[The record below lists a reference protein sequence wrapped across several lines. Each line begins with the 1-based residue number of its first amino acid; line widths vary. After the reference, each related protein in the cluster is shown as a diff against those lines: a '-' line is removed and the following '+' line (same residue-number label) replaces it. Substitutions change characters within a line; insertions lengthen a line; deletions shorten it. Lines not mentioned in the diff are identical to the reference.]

1 MKCYQFIGI
10 GEIDMIRV
18 GVDVG
23 GTFTD
28 IVLEKVDKRGQQS
41 IFVHKVSSTPKD
53 QSVGVVQGI
62 VDICKM
68 AEVAPSAV
76 DMVFHGTTVATN
88 MVIER
93 KGAEVGMITTR
104 GFRDIL
110 HMARHKRPHN
120 FSLQYDVPWQS
131 KPLVKRRNRI
141 VVDERLMPPTGE
153 IETPLNEEQVREAA
167 LLFKKRGL
175 DSVIICFL
183 FSFLND
189 AHEQKAK
196 SIVQE
201 VMPDAFVSCS
211 SEVVNVIREYERF
224 STAAM
229 NAYIGP
235 GTSLYLR
242 RLKDR
247 LHENGVDAAVRIMQS
262 NGGISTIENSYVRPV
277 GLLLSGPAG
286 GVIGGRWTGA
296 ACKTKNVI
304 TIDIGGTSAD
314 ISVIQNGELRIKNP
328 RDTEVASLP
337 VLVPMID
344 IDAIGAGGGS
354 IAYLDPGG
362 AFRVGPRS
370 AGAEPGP
377 ACYGKGGME
386 PAVTDAQVVLGRLDP
401 EHFLGGDL
409 KIDPSLAHKAV
420 DQHIAKKLGL
430 SVKDAALGIL
440 KVVNNNMA
448 LAISGNSV
456 AKGIDPRNF
465 TLMGFGGAGPLH
477 ATALAEMIHAK
488 DVIAPLHPGITAA
501 MGLLLTE
508 LQYEFTRSVL
518 IVADQAG
525 DKDFVEANKI
535 LSDLKKLASSQL
547 TADGIAVSKQVFTA
561 IAECRYVGQGF
572 ELRAFMPKEALSKK
586 NISAVVKSFYA
597 THKQVYG
604 HAFDD
609 QSVEIITLRVVGSAK
624 VDTLKLP
631 NLKKGNRNN
640 PVSAKLY
647 VRETVFDDGK
657 SVKTPRYDRSKL
669 LAGDKITGPALIVQ
683 HNSTTLV
690 PPKYKAIVLGH
701 GDIHLSRGK

>member
-1 MKCYQFIGI
+1 
-10 GEIDMIRV
+10 MIRV

-28 IVLEKVDKRGQQS
+28 IVLERSAKSGAQS
-41 IFVHKVSSTPKD
+41 IFVHKVASTPAD
-53 QSVGVVQGI
+53 QSIGVVKGI
-62 VDICKM
+62 VEVCKM
-68 AEVAPSAV
+68 AGVAAGDV

-120 FSLQYDVPWQS
+120 FSLQFEVPWQS
-131 KPLVKRRNRI
+131 KPLVKRRNRL
-141 VVDERLMPPTGE
+141 VVDERLMPPTGAV
-153 IETPLNEEQVREAA
+153 ETPLNEDQVREAA
-167 LLFKKRGL
+167 ELFKKRGL
-175 DSVIICFL
+175 DAVIICFL

-189 AHEQKAK
+189 AHEKKAK
-196 SIVQE
+196 AIVEQI
-201 VMPDAFVSCS
+201 MPNTFICCS

-235 GTSLYLR
+235 KTSLYLR
-242 RLKDR
+242 RLEDR
-247 LHENGVDAAVRIMQS
+247 LKQNGVSAAVRIMQS
-262 NGGISTIENSYVRPV
+262 NGGISTIENSSVRPV

-286 GVIGGRWTGA
+286 GVIGGRWTGE

-370 AGAEPGP
+370 AGADPGP
-377 ACYGKGGME
+377 ACYGKGGTE
-386 PAVTDAQVVLGRLDP
+386 PTVTDAQVVLGRLDP

-409 KIDPSLAHKAV
+409 MIDAKLAHQAI
-420 DQHIAKKLGL
+420 DENIAKKLGL
-430 SVKDAALGIL
+430 AVKDAALGVL
-440 KVVNNNMA
+440 KVINNNMA
-448 LAISGNSV
+448 LAINANSV

-488 DVIAPLHPGITAA
+488 DVISPLHPGITAA

-518 IVADQAG
+518 IVANKAE
-525 DKDFVEANKI
+525 DKNFAEANMI
-535 LSDLKKLASSQL
+535 LAELKNQASRQL
-547 TADGIAVSKQVFTA
+547 SADGISIAKQRFTA

-572 ELRAFMPKEALSKK
+572 ELRASMPKEPLSRK
-586 NISAVVKSFYA
+586 NIGTVIKSFYA
-597 THKQVYG
+597 AHKQVYG
-604 HAFDD
+604 HAFED
-609 QSVEIITLRVVGSAK
+609 QLVEIITLRVVGSAQ

-631 NLKKGNRNN
+631 NLKKGNRTN
-640 PVSAKLY
+640 PKDARLY
-647 VRETVFDDGK
+647 VRDTVFDDGR
-657 SVKTPRYDRSKL
+657 SLKTPRYDRGKL
-669 LAGDKITGPALIVQ
+669 LSGDKITGPALIVQ

-690 PPKYKAIVLGH
+690 PTKYAAKVLGH
-701 GDIHLSRGK
+701 GDILLNRGR

>member
-1 MKCYQFIGI
+1 V
-10 GEIDMIRV
+10 EDLMIRV

-28 IVLEKVDKRGQQS
+28 IVVERSGARGRQS
-41 IFVHKVSSTPKD
+41 IFVHKVASTPED
-53 QSVGVVQGI
+53 QSVGVVKGI
-62 VDICKM
+62 LEVCKIAGVGPHEVD
-68 AEVAPSAV
+68 V
-76 DMVFHGTTVATN
+76 VFHGTTVATN

-93 KGAEVGMITTR
+93 KGANVGMITTR

-131 KPLVKRRNRI
+131 MPLVKRRNRI

-153 IETPLNEEQVREAA
+153 IETPLDETQVRAA
-167 LLFKKRGL
+167 AELFKKRGL
-175 DSVIICFL
+175 DAVIICFL

-189 AHEQKAK
+189 AHEKKAK
-196 SIVQE
+196 AIVE
-201 VMPDAFVSCS
+201 KIMPNAFICAS

-235 GTSLYLR
+235 RTSLYLR
-242 RLKDR
+242 RLEER
-247 LHENGVDAAVRIMQS
+247 LRQNGINSAVRIMQS
-262 NGGISTIENSYVRPV
+262 NGGISTIENSSVRPV

-370 AGAEPGP
+370 AGAVPGP
-377 ACYGKGGME
+377 ACYGKGGVE

-409 KIDPSLAHKAV
+409 KIDTKLAHKAV
-420 DQHIAKKLGL
+420 EEYVAKKLGL

-448 LAISGNSV
+448 LAINANSV
-456 AKGIDPRNF
+456 AKGVDPRNF

-518 IVADQAG
+518 IVANKADE
-525 DKDFVEANKI
+525 KDFTEANKI
-535 LSDLKKLASSQL
+535 LGDLKKLASRQL
-547 TADGIAVSKQVFTA
+547 SDDGITLTKQRFTA

-572 ELRAFMPKEALSKK
+572 ELRAAMPKDTLSKK
-586 NISAVVKSFYA
+586 NIGSVIKNFFEA
-597 THKQVYG
+597 HKLVYG
-604 HAFDD
+604 HAFED
-609 QSVEIITLRVVGSAK
+609 QLVEIITLRVVGSAE

-631 NLKKGNRNN
+631 ALKKGNRSN
-640 PVSAKLY
+640 PAAAKLY

-657 SVKTPRYDRSKL
+657 SVKTPRYDRAKL
-669 LAGDKITGPALIVQ
+669 LAGDKISGPALIVQ

-690 PPKYKAIVLGH
+690 PPKYKATVLGH
-701 GDIHLSRGK
+701 GDIHIGRSK

>member
-1 MKCYQFIGI
+1 
-10 GEIDMIRV
+10 MIRV

-28 IVLEKVDKRGQQS
+28 IVLERSGKTGAQS
-41 IFVHKVSSTPKD
+41 IFVHKVASTPAD
-53 QSVGVVQGI
+53 QSLGVVKGI

-68 AEVAPSAV
+68 AGVAAGDV

-153 IETPLNEEQVREAA
+153 VETPLDEAQVREAA
-167 LLFKKRGL
+167 ELFKKRGL
-175 DSVIICFL
+175 NAVIICFL

-189 AHEQKAK
+189 THEKKAK
-196 SIVQE
+196 AIVE
-201 VMPDAFVSCS
+201 SVMPNDFICCS

-235 GTSLYLR
+235 KTSLYLR
-242 RLKDR
+242 RLEER
-247 LHENGVDAAVRIMQS
+247 LKQNGVNAAVRIMQS
-262 NGGISTIENSYVRPV
+262 NGGISTIENSSVRPV

-296 ACKTKNVI
+296 ECKTKNVI

-370 AGAEPGP
+370 AGADPGP
-377 ACYGKGGME
+377 ACYGKGGTE
-386 PAVTDAQVVLGRLDP
+386 PTVTDAQVVLGRLDP

-409 KIDPSLAHKAV
+409 KIDAALAHRAI
-420 DQHIAKKLGL
+420 DEHIAKKLGL

-440 KVVNNNMA
+440 RVINNNMA
-448 LAISGNSV
+448 LTINANSV

-488 DVIAPLHPGITAA
+488 DVVSPLHPGITAA

-518 IVADQAG
+518 IIANTTA
-525 DKDFVEANKI
+525 DKDFKDANVI
-535 LSDLKKLASSQL
+535 LAELKQQASKQL
-547 TADGIAVSKQVFTA
+547 SADGIAASKQKFTA

-572 ELRAFMPKEALSKK
+572 ELRAVMPKEPLSQK
-586 NISAVVKSFYA
+586 NIGTVIKNFYA
-597 THKQVYG
+597 AHKQVYG
-604 HAFDD
+604 HAFED
-609 QSVEIITLRVVGSAK
+609 QLVEIITLRVVGSAD
-624 VDTLKLP
+624 VETLKLP

-640 PVSAKLY
+640 PAAAKLY
-647 VRETVFDDGK
+647 VRDAVFDDGK
-657 SVKTPRYDRSKL
+657 SVKTPRYDRARL
-669 LAGDKITGPALIVQ
+669 MAGDKITGPAVIVQ

-690 PPKYKAIVLGH
+690 PPKYKALVMGH
-701 GDIHLSRGK
+701 GDILLSRGK